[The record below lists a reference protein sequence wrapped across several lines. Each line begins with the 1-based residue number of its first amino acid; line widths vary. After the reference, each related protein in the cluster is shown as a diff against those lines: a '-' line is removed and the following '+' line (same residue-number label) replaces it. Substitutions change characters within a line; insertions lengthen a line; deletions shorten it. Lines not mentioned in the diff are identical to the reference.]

1 MLVFTENKPTVM
13 TSKDDVLKSLGHQMI
28 EGFGMGKYL
37 EQSHCDCNFSCDCSW
52 EWYLTDKDS
61 EGRAD
66 IEILRKN
73 CSSELWSELTKNIE
87 SDNRGVFSVVDFHTE
102 EPYQSS
108 RTLNPST
115 LLCGFT
121 LKFTADRD
129 CLYGTADDWSWHSEL
144 AIAFTLNDSIKLNNT
159 N

>member
-13 TSKDDVLKSLGHQMI
+13 TSKNDVLKSLGHQMI
-28 EGFGMGKYL
+28 EGFKG
-37 EQSHCDCNFSCDCSW
+37 
-52 EWYLTDKDS
+52 S
-61 EGRAD
+61 EGSAD

-102 EPYQSS
+102 KPYQSS
-108 RTLNPST
+108 RTLNTST
-115 LLCGFT
+115 LLCGFI

-129 CLYGTADDWSWHSEL
+129 CLYGSVADWSWHSER
-144 AIAFTLNDSIKLNNT
+144 AIAFTLNDSIKLNST

>member
-28 EGFGMGKYL
+28 EGF
-37 EQSHCDCNFSCDCSW
+37 
-52 EWYLTDKDS
+52 KDS
-61 EGRAD
+61 EGSAD

-73 CSSELWSELTKNIE
+73 CTAELWSELTKNIE

-108 RTLNPST
+108 RTLNTST
-115 LLCGFT
+115 LLCGFI
-121 LKFTADRD
+121 LKFTVGRD
-129 CLYGTADDWSWHSEL
+129 CLYGSVADWSWHSER
-144 AIAFTLNDSIKLNNT
+144 AIAFTLNDSIKINNT